1 MNSSFFQSIY
11 TSLLTNE
18 IILKELNE
26 KRKIKINFKGRTN
39 QIGKGR
45 KG

>member
-1 MNSSFFQSIY
+1 
-11 TSLLTNE
+11 LTNE

-26 KRKIKINFKGRTN
+26 KRKMKINFKGGTN
-39 QIGKGR
+39 WIEKGR